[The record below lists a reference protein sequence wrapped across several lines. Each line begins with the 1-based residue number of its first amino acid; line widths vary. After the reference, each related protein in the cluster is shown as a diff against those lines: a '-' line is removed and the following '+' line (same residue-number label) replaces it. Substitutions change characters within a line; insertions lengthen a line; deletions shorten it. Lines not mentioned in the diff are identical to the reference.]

1 MLRRKSLLF
10 TSLSHNSENI
20 EDYTDYSSMC
30 FTLESLEDDN
40 TITITNSNY
49 SCYYNINNSNWV
61 SFDASTKEFQ
71 LGKNDRI
78 SFHGMSD
85 GLFYAITV
93 NSSKR
98 YNALG
103 NIDSLLSGPDSLSY
117 VEKLY
122 TVLAD
127 STMLT
132 FEDSPIVDASNLVLP
147 YRSLLI
153 SIYKS
158 MFKNCTNLVKAPKL
172 PSLSLRE
179 HCYESMFEGCINL
192 LQAPILPATTLYE
205 CCYEK
210 MFKGCSKVNSVIC
223 LAKFFESFWI
233 EDIVQCADEW
243 LSGCSNLGTFYKN
256 SETPVD
262 LFYSTRD
269 SECIPTNWSIVDYVD
284 YVIEKVSR
292 LDIVADDVSYY
303 RTNTTIHF
311 TAVAQVKHVNGLVE
325 IITIE
330 GSDISSDFPQN
341 TEDEDR
347 IITIQY
353 TYMGVT
359 ASTTIIQYKYEPIT
373 YTIDL
378 NNQWRLSTTIS
389 NPDPNAYDGVYES
402 YSNHNVNSGV
412 ATMYIDIEGCTDF
425 KLYIRSYAESNYDYV
440 MVSQP
445 DQTITGS
452 TSYSNTTLVK
462 AHTRGSQNSG
472 TSISSYLPVEF
483 TGMTTDPH
491 RITIVYRKDGS
502 VNSGTDRGY
511 VLIPKQQSLA
521 QTNII
526 TFTIIGTMYRAEKGM
541 TWEEW
546 VNSEYNIGNRFY
558 INSDNKVNERNTGY
572 DYIYYHDG
580 KNYNGVNKTDI
591 IIEGGYYAPYGGGG
605 GN

>member
-49 SCYYNINNSNWV
+49 SCYCNINNSNWV

-117 VEKLY
+117 VEKPY
-122 TVLAD
+122 TILAD

-192 LQAPILPATTLYE
+192 LQAPILPATTLYDS
-205 CCYEK
+205 CYEK

-223 LAKFFESFWI
+223 LAKFFESLLISAFI
-233 EDIVQCADEW
+233 GSFFFICS
-243 LSGCSNLGTFYKN
+243 LSPF
-256 SETPVD
+256 
-262 LFYSTRD
+262 
-269 SECIPTNWSIVDYVD
+269 
-284 YVIEKVSR
+284 
-292 LDIVADDVSYY
+292 
-303 RTNTTIHF
+303 
-311 TAVAQVKHVNGLVE
+311 
-325 IITIE
+325 
-330 GSDISSDFPQN
+330 
-341 TEDEDR
+341 
-347 IITIQY
+347 
-353 TYMGVT
+353 
-359 ASTTIIQYKYEPIT
+359 
-373 YTIDL
+373 
-378 NNQWRLSTTIS
+378 
-389 NPDPNAYDGVYES
+389 
-402 YSNHNVNSGV
+402 
-412 ATMYIDIEGCTDF
+412 
-425 KLYIRSYAESNYDYV
+425 
-440 MVSQP
+440 
-445 DQTITGS
+445 
-452 TSYSNTTLVK
+452 
-462 AHTRGSQNSG
+462 
-472 TSISSYLPVEF
+472 
-483 TGMTTDPH
+483 
-491 RITIVYRKDGS
+491 
-502 VNSGTDRGY
+502 
-511 VLIPKQQSLA
+511 
-521 QTNII
+521 
-526 TFTIIGTMYRAEKGM
+526 
-541 TWEEW
+541 
-546 VNSEYNIGNRFY
+546 
-558 INSDNKVNERNTGY
+558 
-572 DYIYYHDG
+572 
-580 KNYNGVNKTDI
+580 
-591 IIEGGYYAPYGGGG
+591 
-605 GN
+605 